1 MLDRW
6 RKWSCY
12 WERLHKHAHLGN
24 TNYGHSSYQRLHF
37 RLSCHYCRLQAPGNA
52 EVRKLSSLIFH
63 WRFFSSENQTFVID
77 FCELIWLLSLFLAFI
92 IPWPCSLSKFSHWD
106 WVQLYND
113 FLRYLAT
120 EDKTTLHTVCNYIN
134 TIMSSLQGLFVAI
147 IYCFCNAEVQVII
160 G

>member
-6 RKWSCY
+6 RKWPCHR
-12 WERLHKHAHLGN
+12 ERLHKHAHLGN

-37 RLSCHYCRLQAPGNA
+37 RLSCHYCRLQAPGDA

-113 FLRYLAT
+113 SSSGIWPL
-120 EDKTTLHTVCNYIN
+120 KTKRHFIQSAITSIRLWVHSRD
-134 TIMSSLQGLFVAI
+134 SSLPSSIAFAMPRSR
-147 IYCFCNAEVQVII
+147 
-160 G
+160 